1 VSSAEDPQNR
11 DPYEAPH
18 LARNQVYR
26 GTAAAPRAVAKDLGV
41 RYVLEGSV
49 QKSGDHIRVTAQV
62 IDTVNDNHV
71 LSQKYDRNLTDLAAG
86 PPCPRHAFSARTED
100 HLSEEEAERVLETVI
115 NWGRHAEIFAYDYDT
130 EVLSLENF

>member
-1 VSSAEDPQNR
+1 MSSAEDPQNR

-71 LSQKYDRNLTDLAAG
+71 LSQKYDRNLTDLFAL
-86 PPCPRHAFSARTED
+86 ED
-100 HLSEEEAERVLETVI
+100 
-115 NWGRHAEIFAYDYDT
+115 D
-130 EVLSLENF
+130 LSLQIAGALDVQLRAGR